1 MPRPRTK
8 DKHLPRR
15 VYLRHGS
22 YYFVDAAGKWKRL
35 GKTPADMY
43 RGLADLVD
51 VGPVQTIGDLI
62 DRYVREVLP
71 SYRAKEQQGRLP
83 HLTRIRAAAGA
94 MAPHDLTGAHVR
106 QLRDRIGQ
114 RKGQEWGRPQ
124 LALKAL
130 MVLSHLFS
138 WACEWGIV
146 EVNPCRGVKRPPQPR
161 RKRYPTDAEFAAVY
175 KRCPPMIQVA
185 MDLALLTGLRREDI
199 LRIDRDACTDDGLTV
214 ATGKTGAALT
224 FNWTAELKAAV
235 DRGWS
240 MPPRVRRHLVCTRHG
255 KRYTGDGFSTVWKRA
270 RKAALEAGEIET
282 AFRFN
287 DIRAKSASDDTSIQ
301 RASDRLGHT
310 TRAVTERHYIRTPKK
325 VEPLR

>member
-1 MPRPRTK
+1 MSRPRTK
-8 DKHLPRR
+8 DRHLPRR

-22 YYFVDAAGKWKRL
+22 YYFVDHAGKWIRL
-35 GKTPADMY
+35 GKSEGEMY

-71 SYRAKEQQGRLP
+71 SYRQKEQKGRIA
-83 HLTRIRAAAGA
+83 HLKRIRAAAGA
-94 MAPHDLTGAHVR
+94 MAPGDLTGAHVR

-146 EVNPCRGVKRPPQPR
+146 ETNPCRGVKRPPQPR
-161 RKRYPTDAEFAAVY
+161 RKRYPTDAEFEAVR

-185 MDLALLTGLRREDI
+185 MDVALLTGLRREDI
-199 LRIDRDACTDDGLTV
+199 LRIDRDACGEDGLTV
-214 ATGKTGAALT
+214 STGKTGVELT
-224 FNWTAELKAAV
+224 FNWTSELKAAV
-235 DRGWS
+235 DRGWAL
-240 MPPRVRRHLVCTRHG
+240 PPRVRRHLICNRGG
-255 KRYTGDGFSTVWKRA
+255 KRYTGDGFSVVWKRA
-270 RKAALEAGEIET
+270 RKAALDAGEIAT
-282 AFRFN
+282 SFN
-287 DIRAKSASDDTSIQ
+287 FHDLRAKSASDDADGS
-301 RASDRLGHT
+301 RASSRLGHT
-310 TRAVTERHYIRTPKK
+310 TRAITEKYYIRKPRK